1 MSAVDIIII
10 AIVAVAFFFAARRA
24 GQTFSGKRDCCSGA
38 KKDGAKTFPT
48 RRIEDTDESHYP
60 YVADLA
66 MKGMHCENCA
76 RNVTNALDS
85 VDGTWATVD
94 LASGTAHVRSKK
106 EIDEAALARAVK
118 EAGYRL
124 A

>member
-66 MKGMHCENCA
+66 VKGMHCENCA
-76 RNVTNALDS
+76 RNVTKWLRTSGITAGIPVAAPLHHMDERLMHPE
-85 VDGTWATVD
+85 DRGTRW
-94 LASGTAHVRSKK
+94 R
-106 EIDEAALARAVK
+106 RAMQ
-118 EAGYRL
+118 AD
-124 A
+124 

>member
-38 KKDGAKTFPT
+38 KTFPT

-66 MKGMHCENCA
+66 VKGMHCDNCA

-94 LASGTAHVRSKK
+94 LASGTAHVRSRK

>member
-1 MSAVDIIII
+1 MADIAV
-10 AIVAVAFFFAARRA
+10 
-24 GQTFSGKRDCCSGA
+24 
-38 KKDGAKTFPT
+38 
-48 RRIEDTDESHYP
+48 
-60 YVADLA
+60 
-66 MKGMHCENCA
+66 KGMHCESCA

-106 EIDEAALARAVK
+106 EIDEAVLARAVK

>member
-24 GQTFSGKRDCCSGA
+24 GQTFSDKRDCCSGA

-60 YVADLA
+60 YVADLVV
-66 MKGMHCENCA
+66 KGMRCVSCA

-106 EIDEAALARAVK
+106 EIDEAVLARAVK

>member
-1 MSAVDIIII
+1 MNAVDIIII
-10 AIVAVAFFFAARRA
+10 AIVVVAFLFAARRA

-38 KKDGAKTFPT
+38 MKDGAKTFPT

-60 YVADLA
+60 FVADLSV
-66 MKGMHCENCA
+66 KGMHCENCA

-94 LASGTAHVRSKK
+94 LASGTAHVRSKT
-106 EIDEAALARAVK
+106 EIDEKALARVVE
-118 EAGYRL
+118 EAGYKL

>member
-1 MSAVDIIII
+1 LQ
-10 AIVAVAFFFAARRA
+10 FREPNYA
-24 GQTFSGKRDCCSGA
+24 GGTQPF
-38 KKDGAKTFPT
+38 
-48 RRIEDTDESHYP
+48 
-60 YVADLA
+60 
-66 MKGMHCENCA
+66 
-76 RNVTNALDS
+76 VTNALDS

>member
-1 MSAVDIIII
+1 MNAVDIIII
-10 AIVAVAFFFAARRA
+10 AIVAVAFLFAARRA
-24 GQTFSGKRDCCSGA
+24 GQTFSGKRDCCSGDM
-38 KKDGAKTFPT
+38 KSGTKRFPA
-48 RRIEDTDESHYP
+48 RKIEDTDESHYP

-66 MKGMHCENCA
+66 VKGMHCENCA

-94 LASGTAHVRSKK
+94 FATGKAHVRSKK

-118 EAGYRL
+118 EAGYRI